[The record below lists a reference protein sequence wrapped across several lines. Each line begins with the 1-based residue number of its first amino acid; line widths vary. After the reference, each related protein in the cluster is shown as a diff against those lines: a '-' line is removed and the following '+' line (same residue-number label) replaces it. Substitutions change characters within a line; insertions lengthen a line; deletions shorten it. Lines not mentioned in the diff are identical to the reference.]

1 MIMAI
6 EQGRN
11 GSQPLSR
18 GLGSNVPTRRK
29 PQHEIMQELAD
40 GMDRQQR
47 VLTKE
52 IKDVSKNMKEISKLT
67 RTDVV
72 TAERIHDRLESLI
85 LEQRTTNLLL
95 AKMVAMNESVLL
107 DSNKFT
113 INKEAEQIRNEA
125 YYRVLHGD

>member
-11 GSQPLSR
+11 GSQPLGR

-85 LEQRTTNLLL
+85 LEQRATNLLL